1 MKTAVDA
8 VFAGKARRFN
18 RRFEQMC
25 SHYLIEPVACTP
37 ASGWEK
43 GQVENQVGNVRGPET
58 GNSSVQSL
66 DPRGRRGHR
75 RISDMHYA
83 QCKAGVLLCDRQ
95 HLLKKLLRLRRQAHK
110 PDHHGREDREF
121 SQS

>member
-1 MKTAVDA
+1 MDA

-43 GQVENQVGNVRGPET
+43 GQVENQVGLVRERFFSPRLRVKMVTSELREHFSEG
-58 GNSSVQSL
+58 SVQRFMDGLLTEDVQSE
-66 DPRGRRGHR
+66 
-75 RISDMHYA
+75 A
-83 QCKAGVLLCDRQ
+83 FKARLVSAFALRAGTWATC
-95 HLLKKLLRLRRQAHK
+95 LKTWCCTTT
-110 PDHHGREDREF
+110 
-121 SQS
+121 